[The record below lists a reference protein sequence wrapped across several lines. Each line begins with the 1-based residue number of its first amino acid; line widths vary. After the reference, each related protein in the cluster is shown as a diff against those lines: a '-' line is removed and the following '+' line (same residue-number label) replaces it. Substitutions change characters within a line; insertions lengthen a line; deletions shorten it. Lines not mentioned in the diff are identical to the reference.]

1 MHHHKLETELQR
13 AALLHQP
20 SSRAP
25 DLATHLPSMMERRHK
40 REPSPVKKAKPSLSS
55 RFNVALV
62 PFASSS
68 GFLSSC
74 SSESDSNHSSYTDL
88 QSSNDYDVPENT
100 RMPFLRP
107 PPLQRQRRRK
117 QHKAAANSKALL
129 SNSAPAIPAAKS
141 SGVSNDRWRR
151 HSAPSPSRLD
161 SPLARQLSTAQT
173 DFSSHVAAVSRS
185 SPPPSPSPPTPSSR
199 DEIGRRMVRVE
210 PPSPPPPQVKK
221 EIPEFR
227 LPSIQSKGARLLS
240 KSVTN
245 FAPLFAAAA
254 QLRTAT
260 TSVH

>member
-1 MHHHKLETELQR
+1 
-13 AALLHQP
+13 
-20 SSRAP
+20 
-25 DLATHLPSMMERRHK
+25 MERPRYK
-40 REPSPVKKAKPSLSS
+40 REPSPVKKAKPLGGGSFPS
-55 RFNVALV
+55 RFNVTLV

-88 QSSNDYDVPENT
+88 QLWPSSNDYDVPENT
-100 RMPFLRP
+100 RMPFSQP

-117 QHKAAANSKALL
+117 QHKAAANSKTLL
-129 SNSAPAIPAAKS
+129 SNSAPAIPAKS
-141 SGVSNDRWRR
+141 SGVGNDRWRR

-173 DFSSHVAAVSRS
+173 DFSSHVAAASRS
-185 SPPPSPSPPTPSSR
+185 SPPSPPSPPTSSR
-199 DEIGRRMVRVE
+199 DQIGRRMVRAE
-210 PPSPPPPQVKK
+210 PPSPPQPPVKK
-221 EIPEFR
+221 ELPEFR